1 MGTKIVPI
9 LLPLSQALGMTR
21 NTLRD
26 LWFPTTGILMPAFA
40 STIAIAALWLKVGT
54 RHGGHGGLGEVLIYA
69 FGVILV
75 AGYVVQL
82 ISMPLA
88 LLAMYRHSVLRSG
101 SPLIVLGISFLH
113 IALGS
118 YYFY

>member
-1 MGTKIVPI
+1 
-9 LLPLSQALGMTR
+9 
-21 NTLRD
+21 
-26 LWFPTTGILMPAFA
+26 MPAFA
-40 STIAIAALWLKVGT
+40 SAIAITALWLKVGT

-69 FGVILV
+69 FGVILI
-75 AGYVVQL
+75 AGHVVQL

-88 LLAMYRHSVLRSG
+88 LLAMYRHSALRSG
-101 SPLIVLGISFLH
+101 FPALVLGISFLH

>member
-1 MGTKIVPI
+1 
-9 LLPLSQALGMTR
+9 MTR
-21 NTLRD
+21 NRLRD

-54 RHGGHGGLGEVLIYA
+54 RHGGHAGLGVILIYT

-75 AGYVVQL
+75 AGYVAQL

-88 LLAMYRHSVLRSG
+88 LLAMYKHSALRSRF
-101 SPLIVLGISFLH
+101 PLIVLGISFLH
-113 IALGS
+113 IALGT